1 MLETWL
7 TVQQDHAAGRTKC
20 QFGRYLLEQ
29 FNGENALWLDL
40 DAFAPKFDF
49 RMDRA
54 VEAERLG
61 FGVEG
66 RNGRMMAH
74 LLAHD
79 SVLPGN

>member
-1 MLETWL
+1 MAYVEE
-7 TVQQDHAAGRTKC
+7 DNAAGRTEWLV
-20 QFGRYLLEQ
+20 GRYLLEE

-66 RNGRMMAH
+66 RNGRMVAH

-79 SVLPGN
+79 SVLPRN